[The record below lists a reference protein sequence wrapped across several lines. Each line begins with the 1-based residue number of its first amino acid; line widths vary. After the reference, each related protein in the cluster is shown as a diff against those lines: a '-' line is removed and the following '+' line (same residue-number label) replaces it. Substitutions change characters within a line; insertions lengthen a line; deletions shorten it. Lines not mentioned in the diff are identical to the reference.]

1 MSEEL
6 DDGRECTELPEWE
19 ARPRAPKPQ
28 LVREELAVAQ
38 GSCTAICTGQDGRVI
53 HVNESVLLRGEECE

>member
-6 DDGRECTELPEWE
+6 DDGRECTELPEWGF
-19 ARPRAPKPQ
+19 AIG
-28 LVREELAVAQ
+28 VSMGVVGELAVAQ